1 MDDQTVVI
9 TGGTRGIGRAVAE
22 RFAEAGAQVVIC
34 GRETARVDEVV
45 DELNDALNSEH
56 AGDEPSVSG
65 VRADVRDEYEV
76 ERLMEHA
83 ARRSGEI
90 DVVIANAAV
99 NHGSPGEMPT
109 HEESYNRFDDAMRTN
124 ARGVFAT
131 IKEAVPHLAS
141 DARILIP
148 SGGVARKAKAG
159 MGAYAISK
167 AGAEAVARGFAVDLE
182 QPVSVIDPG
191 LVATD
196 LTGIEKARDPADIAP
211 MYLWAAT
218 EADSE
223 AIDGEIVDLKTWKQ
237 STR

>member
-22 RFAEAGAQVVIC
+22 QFADVGKQVVIC
-34 GRETARVDEVV
+34 GRETARVDETV
-45 DELNDALNSEH
+45 DELNGEH
-56 AGDEPSVSG
+56 AGDEPNVSG
-65 VRADVRDEYEV
+65 VRADVRDEYEI

-83 ARRSGEI
+83 ARRGGEI

-99 NHGSPGEMPT
+99 NHGTPGEMPT
-109 HEESYNRFDDAMRTN
+109 HEESYSRFDDSMRTN

-141 DARILIP
+141 EARILVP

-167 AGAEAVARGFAVDLE
+167 AGAEAVARGFAVDVD

-218 EADSE
+218 EADPE